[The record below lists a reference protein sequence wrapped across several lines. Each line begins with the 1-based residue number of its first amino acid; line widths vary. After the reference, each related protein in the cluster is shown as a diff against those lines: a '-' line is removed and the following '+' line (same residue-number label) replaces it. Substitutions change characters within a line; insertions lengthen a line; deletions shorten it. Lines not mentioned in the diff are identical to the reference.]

1 MENIDNFISLSNLLL
16 FLFIILSTVSII
28 KSIQVVSQSTEFIIE
43 RFGKYNRTLS
53 AGINLIFPFLD
64 RVTHKL
70 SILERQLDEFD
81 ISVITRDNVEV
92 NLETTNFYRVVDA
105 ARSVYRIANIDR
117 ALQTAA
123 ESIVR
128 SAAGKLELDELQ
140 SSRAEMNAEI
150 LKNLQEA
157 AEVWGIEITRTEITD
172 VKVDSQTKE
181 AQRQQLNA
189 ERERRALVA
198 IAEGEK
204 RKVELQAEA
213 QLYEAQKQA
222 EAVKVAA
229 EAEAYRLKVEAEATA
244 EQTKVIAEA
253 ISNEGKPAVDYD
265 VLKRQVD
272 AIASLASSDNSKILV
287 VPTDVTKTL
296 GSIAS
301 LQEILKP

>member
-1 MENIDNFISLSNLLL
+1 MENNMEFLTQGNVLLI
-16 FLFIILSTVSII
+16 LFIFLSIIIVI
-28 KSIQVVSQSTEFIIE
+28 KSIQVVSQSNEFVIE
-43 RFGKYNRTLS
+43 RFGKYNRTLT
-53 AGINLIFPFLD
+53 AGINLIVPFLD

-105 ARSVYRIANIDR
+105 ARSVYRIADVDR

-140 SSRAEMNAEI
+140 SSRSEMNAEI
-150 LKNLQEA
+150 LRNLQEA

-172 VKVDSQTKE
+172 VKVDKQTKE

-204 RKVELQAEA
+204 KKVELQAEA

-222 EAVKVAA
+222 EAVMVAA
-229 EAEAYRLKVEAEATA
+229 DAEAYRLKIEAEATA
-244 EQTKVIAEA
+244 EQTKLIAEA
-253 ISNEGKPAVDYD
+253 ISNDGKPAVDYD

-296 GSIAS
+296 GSISS
-301 LQEILKP
+301 LQEILKS

>member
-1 MENIDNFISLSNLLL
+1 MENLESFVSLDTILLI
-16 FLFIILSTVSII
+16 LFITFSFITVI
-28 KSIQVVSQSTEFIIE
+28 KSIQVVSQSNEFIIE
-43 RFGKYNRTLS
+43 RFGKYSRTLT
-53 AGINLIFPFLD
+53 AGINLIIPFLD
-64 RVTHKL
+64 KVTHKL
-70 SILERQLDEFD
+70 SILERQLDAFD
-81 ISVITRDNVEV
+81 ISVITKDNVEV
-92 NLETTNFYRVVDA
+92 ELETTNFYRIVDA
-105 ARSVYRIANIDR
+105 ARSVYRIKDVDR

-140 SSRAEMNAEI
+140 SSRSEMNAEI
-150 LKNLQEA
+150 LKTLQEA

-204 RKVELQAEA
+204 RKIELQADAE
-213 QLYEAQKQA
+213 LYDA
-222 EAVKVAA
+222 EKKAEGIKIAA
-229 EAEAYRLKVEAEATA
+229 DAEAYRLKIEAEATA

-253 ISNEGKPAVDYD
+253 ISNEGQSAVDYD

-272 AIASLASSDNSKILV
+272 AIANLSSSENSKIIIL
-287 VPTDVTKTL
+287 PTDVTKTL
-296 GSIAS
+296 GSLSS
-301 LQEILKP
+301 LQEILKS

>member
-1 MENIDNFISLSNLLL
+1 MENINNFISISNLLL
-16 FLFIILSTVSII
+16 FLFIILSAVSII

-43 RFGKYNRTLS
+43 RFGKYNRTLR
-53 AGINLIFPFLD
+53 AGINIIIPFLD
-64 RVTHKL
+64 RVTYKL

-244 EQTKVIAEA
+244 EQTRVIAEA

-296 GSIAS
+296 GSIAT

>member
-1 MENIDNFISLSNLLL
+1 MESLTQGNVLLI
-16 FLFIILSTVSII
+16 LFIFLSITIVI
-28 KSIQVVSQSTEFIIE
+28 KSIQVVSQSNEFVIE

-53 AGINLIFPFLD
+53 AGINLIVPFLD

-105 ARSVYRIANIDR
+105 ARSVYRIADVDR

-140 SSRAEMNAEI
+140 SSRSEMNAEI
-150 LKNLQEA
+150 LRNLQEA

-172 VKVDSQTKE
+172 VKVDKQTKE

-204 RKVELQAEA
+204 KKVELQAEA
-213 QLYEAQKQA
+213 QFYEAQKQA

-229 EAEAYRLKVEAEATA
+229 DAEAYRLKIEAEATA
-244 EQTKVIAEA
+244 EQTKLIAEA
-253 ISNEGKPAVDYD
+253 ISNDGKPAVDYD

-296 GSIAS
+296 GSISS
-301 LQEILKP
+301 LQEILKS

>member
-1 MENIDNFISLSNLLL
+1 MENIDNFLSLGNILL
-16 FLFIILSTVSII
+16 FLFIALSIVSAI
-28 KSIQVVSQSTEFIIE
+28 KSIQVVSQSTEFVIE
-43 RFGKYNRTLS
+43 RFGKYNRTLC
-53 AGINLIFPFLD
+53 AGINLIVPFLD
-64 RVTHKL
+64 RVTHEL

-92 NLETTNFYRVVDA
+92 NLETTNFYRIVDA
-105 ARSVYRIANIDR
+105 ARSVYRIADIDR

-140 SSRAEMNAEI
+140 SSRSEMNAEI

-172 VKVDSQTKE
+172 VKVDTQTKE

-204 RKVELQAEA
+204 KKVELQAEA
-213 QLYEAQKQA
+213 QLYEAEKQA

-229 EAEAYRLKVEAEATA
+229 DAEAYRLKVEAEATA

-272 AIASLASSDNSKILV
+272 AIASLAASDNSKIIV

-296 GSIAS
+296 GSISS
-301 LQEILKP
+301 LQEILKS

>member
-1 MENIDNFISLSNLLL
+1 MEGIDNFISLGNFSLL
-16 FLFIILSTVSII
+16 LFIILSIVSVI

-43 RFGKYNRTLS
+43 RFGKYNRTLH
-53 AGINLIFPFLD
+53 AGINFIFPFLD

-140 SSRAEMNAEI
+140 SSRSEMNAEI
-150 LKNLQEA
+150 LRNLQEA

-172 VKVDSQTKE
+172 VKVDSQTKD

-204 RKVELQAEA
+204 KKVELQADA
-213 QLYEAQKQA
+213 QLYEAQKQS
-222 EAVKVAA
+222 EAVKIAA
-229 EAEAYRLKVEAEATA
+229 DAEAYRLKVEAEATA
-244 EQTKVIAEA
+244 EQTRVVALA
-253 ISNEGKPAVDYD
+253 ISNDGKPAVDYD
-265 VLKRQVD
+265 VLKRQVE
-272 AIASLASSDNSKILV
+272 AIKSLAASDNSKLLV

-301 LQEILKP
+301 LQEVLKS

>member
-1 MENIDNFISLSNLLL
+1 MEFLTPGNVLLI
-16 FLFIILSTVSII
+16 LFILLSIIIVI
-28 KSIQVVSQSTEFIIE
+28 KSIQVVSQSNEFVIE
-43 RFGKYNRTLS
+43 RFGKYRRTLS
-53 AGINLIFPFLD
+53 AGINLIVPFLD

-70 SILERQLDEFD
+70 TILERQLDEFD

-105 ARSVYRIANIDR
+105 ARSVYRIADVDR

-140 SSRAEMNAEI
+140 SSRSEMNAEI
-150 LKNLQEA
+150 LRNLQEA

-172 VKVDSQTKE
+172 VKVDKQTKE

-204 RKVELQAEA
+204 KKVELQAEA

-222 EAVKVAA
+222 EAVMVSAD
-229 EAEAYRLKVEAEATA
+229 AEAYRLKVEAEATA
-244 EQTKVIAEA
+244 QQTKLIAEA
-253 ISNEGKPAVDYD
+253 ISNDGKPAVDYD

-287 VPTDVTKTL
+287 IPTDVTKTL
-296 GSIAS
+296 GSISS
-301 LQEILKP
+301 LQEILKS